1 MKRKTLR
8 KAVAVAAAA
17 VMAMGTLAGCGS
29 SNTTESAASTTES
42 AAASEVAEST
52 AAETDASGET
62 ASAEAGAGMDSWE
75 PFAEN
80 VTLQVPVY
88 DRGVEGVPDVVNN
101 YWTQWI
107 QENFGDQWNVTV
119 EFVPITRN
127 DVMTDYALLAS
138 AGTLPTMLTEFDYPK
153 LAQWANDGYLTTIDM
168 NEFASVAPTYYNR
181 MVDQGQLDYT
191 TINGDT
197 YFVMG
202 ESTYYETAYTW
213 QTFVRMDWLEQVGY
227 DHVPTTREE
236 YLDAMQK
243 IMDAGI
249 CEHPGGGSML
259 TGLGSDQN
267 HSFRTLPQDEQEW
280 AMYGDYNIVSL
291 GWEPNKKLL
300 KAKNEEYNLGITN
313 PEYYVTDTE
322 TEKANFVNGGQYAYG
337 GYISASMDWLT
348 SFYEQNPDAKLAVV
362 PAAAG
367 LAASYGETPAYR
379 ANNPFGVI
387 VGFSSSASE
396 DEIKAA
402 WMYLEW
408 MSQEDVLHTL
418 QWGVEGE
425 NYTVDENG
433 NEVSVGDYSGEYQQ
447 GYNYNGDYVSVVTNA
462 RITGD
467 PEVDIS
473 SSFPMDLPQRDELV
487 EQIIQFYN
495 DRVELADQGMAIVD
509 CQFSTA
515 IESESE
521 YRDTLSSL
529 YTQYRDELT
538 MCDPDEF
545 DSLYDQRAQE
555 YLDAGYQEIIDERL
569 AAYEAGQTTRLAE

>member
-1 MKRKTLR
+1 
-8 KAVAVAAAA
+8 
-17 VMAMGTLAGCGS
+17 MGTLAGCGS
-29 SNTTESAASTTES
+29 SET
-42 AAASEVAEST
+42 AEST
-52 AAETDASGET
+52 AAAEAPAEEAATEAAEGET
-62 ASAEAGAGMDSWE
+62 EAAAEAAEGETEAAAEAGGGMDSWE
-75 PFAEN
+75 AFAEN

-107 QENFGDQWNVTV
+107 QENFGDQWNITV

-153 LAQWANDGYLTTIDM
+153 LAQWANDGYLTPIDM
-168 NEFASVAPTYYNR
+168 DAFAAVAPTYYNR
-181 MVDQGQLDYT
+181 MVEQNQLDYT
-191 TINGDT
+191 AINGDT

-202 ESTYYETAYTW
+202 ESTYYDTAHTW
-213 QTFVRMDWLEQVGY
+213 QVFVRMDWLEQVGY
-227 DHVPTTREE
+227 DHVPETREE

-267 HSFRTLPQDEQEW
+267 HSYRTLPQDEAEW

-291 GWEPNKKLL
+291 GWEPNKKLI
-300 KAKNEEYNLGITN
+300 KDKNEEYNLGIMN
-313 PEYYVTDTE
+313 PEYYVTDSQTE
-322 TEKANFVNGGQYAYG
+322 QANFVNGGQYAYG

-348 SFYEQNPDAKLAVV
+348 SFYDQNPDAKLAVV

-367 LAASYGETPAYR
+367 LAGSYGETAAYR

-387 VGFSSSASE
+387 VGFSSGASE

-418 QWGVEGE
+418 QWGIEGE

-433 NEVSVGDYSGEYQQ
+433 NDVSVSGYTGECQQ
-447 GYNYNGDYVSVVTNA
+447 GYNNNGDYTSVVTNA

-467 PEVDIS
+467 PEIDIRG
-473 SSFPMDLPQRDELV
+473 SFPQDLPQSEELV
-487 EQIIQFYN
+487 QQIIQYYN
-495 DRVELADQGMAIVD
+495 DRVELAAQGMAIVD
-509 CQFSTA
+509 CQFYTA
-515 IESESE
+515 IEAESD
-521 YRDTLSSL
+521 YRDTLSAL

-538 MCDPDEF
+538 MCDPAEF

-555 YLDAGYQEIIDERL
+555 YLDAGYQAIIDERL
-569 AAYEAGQTTRLAE
+569 AAYEAGQTTKLPQ

>member
-29 SNTTESAASTTES
+29 SNT
-42 AAASEVAEST
+42 AEST
-52 AAETDASGET
+52 AAAETTESTASSEAAESTAAGETTET
-62 ASAEAGAGMDSWE
+62 ASTSTGGGMDSWE

-88 DRGVEGVPDVVNN
+88 DRGVEGVPDVVDN

-107 QENFGDQWNVTV
+107 QENFGDQWNITV

-138 AGTLPTMLTEFDYPK
+138 SGTLPTMLTEFDFPK
-153 LAQWANDGYLTTIDM
+153 LAQWANDGYLTPIDM

-181 MVDQGQLDYT
+181 MVEQNQLDYT
-191 TINGDT
+191 AINGDT

-202 ESTYYETAYTW
+202 ESTYYETAHTW
-213 QTFVRMDWLEQVGY
+213 QVFVRMDWLEQVGY

-267 HSFRTLPQDEQEW
+267 HSYRTLPQDEAEW

-291 GWEPNKKLL
+291 GWAPNKELIRD
-300 KAKNEEYNLGITN
+300 KNEEYNLGIMN
-313 PEYYVTDTE
+313 PEYYVTDSE
-322 TEKANFVNGGQYAYG
+322 TEKANFINGGQYAFG
-337 GYISASMDWLT
+337 GYISSSMDWLT
-348 SFYEQNPDAKLAVV
+348 SFYEQNPDAKLAIV

-367 LAASYGETPAYR
+367 LAGSYGDTAAYR

-396 DEIKAA
+396 DEIRAA

-408 MSQEDVLHTL
+408 MSQEDVLQTL

-425 NYTVDENG
+425 NYTVDEDG
-433 NEVSVGDYSGEYQQ
+433 NKVSVSDYSGDYQQ
-447 GYNYNGDYVSVVTNA
+447 GYNNNGDYTSVVTNA

-467 PEVDIS
+467 PETDIR
-473 SSFPMDLPQRDELV
+473 SSFPQDLPQSEELTQ
-487 EQIIQFYN
+487 QIIDFYN
-495 DRVELADQGMAIVD
+495 DRVELAAEGMAIVD
-509 CQFSTA
+509 CQFYTA
-515 IESESE
+515 IEAESD

-529 YTQYRDELT
+529 YTQYRDELP
-538 MCDPDEF
+538 MCHPDEF
-545 DSLYDQRAQE
+545 DSL
-555 YLDAGYQEIIDERL
+555 
-569 AAYEAGQTTRLAE
+569 